1 MALTET
7 KEIDK
12 IEIVSNGVIQVREA
26 TTIFKDDEYVAR
38 SYRRWCFAPGADVSE
53 MPQNVKDIAKT
64 TWTKQ
69 VIDGYKASLVDPLDA
84 LIK

>member
-12 IEIVSNGVIQVREA
+12 IEIVSGGVIQVREA
-26 TTIFKDDEYVAR
+26 TTILKDDEFVAR
-38 SYRRWCFAPGADVSE
+38 SYRRWCFAPGSDISE
-53 MPQNVKDIAKT
+53 MPKNVQDIAKT
-64 TWTKQ
+64 TWTKK
-69 VIDGYKASLVDPLDA
+69 VIADYQASLVDPLDA